1 MKLALKISLVALVLL
16 MATPSHAVRIKDV
29 ARFDGV
35 RPNQLIGYGLVVGLD
50 QTGDSRRASFTT
62 QSLSAMLSR
71 MGSVSTSRTS
81 CLKTPR

>member
-1 MKLALKISLVALVLL
+1 MAALILL

-50 QTGDSRRASFTT
+50 QTGDSK
-62 QSLSAMLSR
+62 
-71 MGSVSTSRTS
+71 RTS
-81 CLKTPR
+81 FHQSIACSDALPHGHSYR